1 MTSAPMPR
9 SVVVLHETIGPHA
22 RADEAD
28 TLVQVD
34 EVAAALAALGW
45 SVATLAT
52 GLDLGATRA
61 ELESRRPDLVFNLV
75 ESLAGDGRLITL
87 IPQLLA
93 ASGFPFTGCGA
104 GTIHLSSD
112 KVLAKRWM
120 SLNGIPTPALLGAAG
135 GVDTGSCWIVKSVW
149 EHASLGL
156 DAGSVVTDAAA
167 AHARIAE
174 CRARHGG
181 DWFAEHY
188 VDGREYNISVLET
201 DGRVRILPIAEMR
214 FVGFAPAQP
223 RIVGY
228 AAKWDPAAP
237 EYDATQRS
245 FAPLP
250 ENERSALTSVV
261 DDCWRAFGLRGY
273 ARVDIRVDEHGQPWV
288 LEVNANPCLS
298 ADAGFAAAALEAG
311 ISYPRLIESIA
322 AAAAPEAAREYRH
335 AG

>member
-1 MTSAPMPR
+1 MPR

-28 TLVQVD
+28 TLVQV
-34 EVAAALAALGW
+34 EQVSAALTALGW
-45 SVATLAT
+45 SVTTLAT
-52 GLDLGATRA
+52 GLDLAATRT
-61 ELESRRPDLVFNLV
+61 ELEARRPDLVFNLV

-93 ASGFPFTGCGA
+93 AAGIPFTGCQAGA
-104 GTIHLSSD
+104 IHLSSD
-112 KVLAKRWM
+112 KLLAKRWM
-120 SLNGIPTPALLGAAG
+120 ALNGIPTPALWSADSGPDGAAN
-135 GVDTGSCWIVKSVW
+135 WIIKSVW

-156 DAGSVVTDAAA
+156 DAGSVVTGAAA

-174 CRARHGG
+174 CWARHGG
-181 DWFAEHY
+181 DWFAERY
-188 VDGREYNISVLET
+188 VDGREYNISVLEQ

-237 EYDATQRS
+237 EYDATRRS

-250 ENERSALTSVV
+250 ENELKVLTAVV

-273 ARVDIRVDEHGQPWV
+273 ARVDLRMDEHGQPWV

-298 ADAGFAAAALEAG
+298 RDAGFAAAARKAG
-311 ISYPRLIESIA
+311 LSYGRLIESIVL
-322 AAAAPEAAREYRH
+322 AAAPDAARGYRH